1 MRLPATLLVAA
12 ALLCGL
18 APPPARAYTLQLNS
32 TATVQFRWPTT
43 TVTIALSASLN
54 SPPANIKAGSDVVG
68 AARRALQR
76 WAEAGNISFNVV
88 ASTETRVQQDG
99 VSLITVSPTSGV
111 TFTNPGQTGRAR
123 VFFDAATGAISE
135 GDVAVNPA
143 TQFSTDGTPDT
154 FDLETTFA
162 HEIGHVLGLE
172 HSGLAGALMQPRQTR
187 NGTFDLAAIRRRVLS
202 DDDRA
207 GLRAIYGPLSGLG
220 ELRGTVRNAA
230 GGPVF
235 GAHVVAEDAE
245 TGRAFAA
252 NVTLSDGTYSIRAL
266 VPGQYR
272 VVVETMNEPVLASE
286 IPTRTGTA
294 YAGLQGTLPDFR
306 TFERT
311 APVNVNENAATTL
324 NVNVDS
330 QQPFLNP
337 RYVGVNSQ
345 LTTSAAPVV
354 PGSTFNLLVGGE
366 NLHTVGAGGVQITS
380 PYFTVNQS
388 SFQQLTFQGPNGL
401 VQVLSFDV
409 TASLVAAPGEY
420 SVRLVSGA
428 GEVAYYTSGLTV
440 DLPNGVTGGQNL
452 IDRTQFFVAQHYRDF
467 LNREPDAGGLAF
479 WSNAIEQCGVDAQ
492 CREVERINVSAAFFL
507 SIEFQETGYLVYRAH
522 QAAFGTGERLRFNA
536 FLRDTQAVGRGV
548 EVGLGD
554 WQARL
559 EANKAAFFGEFVS
572 RPEFLALYPLT
583 LSPAQFV
590 DALSANTGGSLSPAE
605 RDALV
610 ADLAAGRRTRAQV
623 LRAVAEDADFHA
635 REFNKAFVLM
645 QYFGYLR
652 RNPDDTDFRGIPDPN
667 FEGFNFWLQKLNQF
681 GGDFRAAE
689 MVRAFLNSIEYR
701 ARFGPT

>member
-1 MRLPATLLVAA
+1 MRLPVTLLVAA
-12 ALLCGL
+12 ALVCGL

-32 TATVQFRWPTT
+32 AATVQFRWPTT
-43 TVTIALSASLN
+43 TITIALSSSLN

-76 WAEAGNISFNVV
+76 WAEAGNINFNITT
-88 ASTETRVQQDG
+88 STETRVQQDG

-123 VFFDAATGAISE
+123 VFFDASSGAITE

-235 GAHVVAEDAE
+235 GAHVVAEHAA
-245 TGRAFAA
+245 TGKAVAG
-252 NVTLSDGTYSIRAL
+252 NITLSDGRFLIRSL
-266 VPGQYR
+266 PPGQYR
-272 VVVETMNEPVLASE
+272 VVVEPLNEPVLASE
-286 IPTRTGTA
+286 IATRSGTA
-294 YAGLQGTLPDFR
+294 YAGLQGVLPDFL

-311 APVNVNENAATTL
+311 SNTVTVAEGAPASLEVTVN
-324 NVNVDS
+324 S

-366 NLHTVGAGGVQITS
+366 NLHTVGAGGVSITS
-380 PYFTVNQS
+380 PYFTINQS

-409 TASLVAAPGEY
+409 TASLVTAPGEY
-420 SVRLVSGA
+420 SVRLLSGA
-428 GEVAYYTSGLTV
+428 GEVGYYTSGLTV
-440 DLPNGVTGGQNL
+440 DLPNGVTGGPNL

-467 LNREPDAGGLAF
+467 LNREPDAGGLDF
-479 WSNAIEQCGVDAQ
+479 WSNAIERCGADAQ
-492 CREVERINVSAAFFL
+492 CREVERVNVSAAFFFA
-507 SIEFQETGYLVYRAH
+507 IEFQETGYLVYRSH

-536 FLRDTQAVGRGV
+536 FLRDTQQIGRGV
-548 EVGLGD
+548 EVGVGD

-559 EANKAAFFGEFVS
+559 EANKAAFFGEFVN
-572 RPEFLALYPLT
+572 RPEFLALYPPT

-590 DALSANTGGSLSPAE
+590 DALNANTGGSLTQAE
-605 RDALV
+605 RDTLV

-623 LRAVAEDADFHA
+623 LRAVADDPEFRQ

-652 RNPDDTDFRGIPDPN
+652 RNPDDPPDAS
-667 FEGFNFWLQKLNQF
+667 FEGFDFWLQKLNQF

-689 MVRAFLNSIEYR
+689 MVRAFINSIEYR
-701 ARFGPT
+701 ARFGPS